1 MNKNDRED
9 LDELVSFM
17 VRIEMLDVFIR
28 EDGEWV
34 YSPSAKALAMSDDEK
49 YAYILKHCESE

>member
-1 MNKNDRED
+1 
-9 LDELVSFM
+9 M